1 MCYACICSDSRR
13 DRAPTVC
20 FYITVADLCLPY
32 GLAGCSLGTDVTG
45 PCLCCLVSLG
55 MIDRDGCT
63 SCATL
68 LEEPILSTGKIQAHH
83 LQYHPNLVKK
93 TEGKIVGVRPAFI
106 IHHRYAIRAHK
117 SLVKGRSQACVLIGS
132 TVCLATVTVTVGNRS
147 TGWFSESR
155 PRMFGQ
161 HSQVQTATHGEGQ
174 RLPYSLVLR
183 TTTSGVGQCL
193 PYSLV
198 LQTTASGV
206 CKRLQYSWVP

>member
-1 MCYACICSDSRR
+1 M
-13 DRAPTVC
+13 
-20 FYITVADLCLPY
+20 
-32 GLAGCSLGTDVTG
+32 
-45 PCLCCLVSLG
+45 VSLG
-55 MIDRDGCT
+55 MCDRDGCT

-183 TTTSGVGQCL
+183 TTTSGVGQ
-193 PYSLV
+193 
-198 LQTTASGV
+198 
-206 CKRLQYSWVP
+206 RLQYSWVPRRCKRRLREESELQSGRLRYFFCVDPPCAVTERTTVETDLGMFQYSTVTGLRAGLT